1 MCKVSN
7 PWELE
12 LMTVVRGQKWLQET
26 RPLSSGELEMHLTVK
41 LFLQPPS
48 ILYKVFPGLRI

>member
-1 MCKVSN
+1 VWN